1 MLKRAVLRVVYR
13 LQRWLEFDDPYAREE
28 ASVPFDNGYPWIR
41 SSFRRLMHDP
51 LCQKRPYYLWGV
63 LQGAALAKVLGIP
76 RIAVI
81 EFGVAGG
88 AGLLSLERCAELV
101 EGLIGIAI
109 EVYGFDTGTGLPK
122 SNDYRDVPYM
132 WKKDYFPMDT
142 AELGRRLQRAQLKLG
157 VVQST
162 LPDFLNSN
170 SAPAAFISFDLDL
183 YSSTR
188 DALQVLEA
196 TPQRLLPRT
205 FCYFDDI
212 LGYGMCEYNGERLA
226 IAEFNAN
233 HSDRKVAPIYGLKH
247 FVTWQYKQAFWTD
260 AFYIAHC
267 FDHPLYSEF
276 AFACDNSII
285 DIEGRYSSKKVTGQI

>member
-1 MLKRAVLRVVYR
+1 MTDPFKSICYKRNFLKEVIVRVDLV
-13 LQRWLEFDDPYAREE
+13 
-28 ASVPFDNGYPWIR
+28 N
-41 SSFRRLMHDP
+41 P
-51 LCQKRPYYLWGV
+51 LPGLDAT
-63 LQGAALAKVLGIP
+63 LPTALTELP

-101 EGLIGIAI
+101 GGLIGIAI

-212 LGYGMCEYNGERLA
+212 VGYGMCEYNGGTL
-226 IAEFNAN
+226 
-233 HSDRKVAPIYGLKH
+233 S
-247 FVTWQYKQAFWTD
+247 
-260 AFYIAHC
+260 HC
-267 FDHPLYSEF
+267 GVQ
-276 AFACDNSII
+276 C
-285 DIEGRYSSKKVTGQI
+285 